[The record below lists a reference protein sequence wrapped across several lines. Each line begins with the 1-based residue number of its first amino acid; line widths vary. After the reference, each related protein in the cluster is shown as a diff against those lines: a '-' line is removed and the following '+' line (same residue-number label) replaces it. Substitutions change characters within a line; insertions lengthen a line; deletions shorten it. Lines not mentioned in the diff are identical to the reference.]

1 MAGKENGLGFAV
13 SVDTSGGVLKVI
25 SNDVT
30 DLEFSTPRDIQEST
44 GVDVSAMERILLLAD
59 MSVKLSG
66 IFNDTA
72 DFSHDVFK
80 TVPSTSVAR
89 TTTLAISGQSLSAEL
104 LYSKYDMKR
113 SNKGELTWE
122 TQGDLQSGLVPA
134 WS

>member
-1 MAGKENGLGFAV
+1 MGKESGLGF
-13 SVDTSGGVLKVI
+13 SVKVDDAAAAEQTI

-30 DLEFSTPRDIQEST
+30 ELDFSTPREIQEVT
-44 GVDVSAMERILLLAD
+44 GVDVSAMERILTLAD
-59 MSVKLSG
+59 MQVKLSG
-66 IFNDTA
+66 VFND
-72 DFSHDVFK
+72 DSNMSHAVFK
-80 TVPSTSVAR
+80 TVSSTSVAR
-89 TTTLAISGQSLSAEL
+89 TTTLAISGQSLAAEL